1 MKAFCITRYLRRFCP
16 AIVLVTLAG
25 ALGVYGYAASRQTY
39 TASTVI
45 RYANSGASSGY
56 APNGEPIDVGEIYGA
71 QVISGVIEALGLS
84 DKPDA
89 LRSRCYAEA
98 VISDEQS
105 SINQVLLARG
115 EATDFFADTYTVCFV
130 ADGARGEGYARDV
143 LDAIL
148 SGYCDLYSER
158 YVEQR
163 LLPNGAADLSGYDAI
178 ESVAVLEEATE
189 EMLGY
194 LGQKRQSY
202 PDFRAASTG
211 YAFRDLYDL
220 YRYFYDD
227 DIPRLYAMILSGA
240 QSRDVEV
247 LVSRLTSEAEGY
259 QLSIDSRE
267 AQLES
272 LSALIDGF
280 AARNKDMMDYHGQ
293 TGTEQAENILR
304 DVEIRETALG
314 QETTYDAL
322 LREYVTLKTRS
333 EYDRIAMEHDRYL
346 LSVFAGRE
354 RAGDAPDG
362 DEIGQ
367 AIAAYAE
374 KLNGWYAVVDATS
387 RELNSVLGAQNLQM
401 LSTVQVT
408 PSVNVRLMVLLAV
421 VFFGLLSCGG
431 AVVIGRGTEIMDA
444 LDGEAACG
452 NRAPGGRP

>member
-1 MKAFCITRYLRRFCP
+1 M
-16 AIVLVTLAG
+16 
-25 ALGVYGYAASRQTY
+25 
-39 TASTVI
+39 
-45 RYANSGASSGY
+45 
-56 APNGEPIDVGEIYGA
+56 
-71 QVISGVIEALGLS
+71 IEALGLS

-98 VISDEQS
+98 VISDEQR

-322 LREYVTLKTRS
+322 LREYVTLKTQS

-408 PSVNVRLMVLLAV
+408 PSVNVHLMVLLAV

-431 AVVIGRGTEIMDA
+431 AVVIGRGAEIMDA

-452 NRAPGGRP
+452 DRAPGGRP

>member
-1 MKAFCITRYLRRFCP
+1 M
-16 AIVLVTLAG
+16 
-25 ALGVYGYAASRQTY
+25 
-39 TASTVI
+39 
-45 RYANSGASSGY
+45 
-56 APNGEPIDVGEIYGA
+56 
-71 QVISGVIEALGLS
+71 IEALGLS

-98 VISDEQS
+98 VISDEQR

-322 LREYVTLKTRS
+322 LREYVTLKTQS

-408 PSVNVRLMVLLAV
+408 PSVNVHLMVLLAV

-452 NRAPGGRP
+452 DRAPGGRP

>member
-1 MKAFCITRYLRRFCP
+1 M
-16 AIVLVTLAG
+16 
-25 ALGVYGYAASRQTY
+25 
-39 TASTVI
+39 
-45 RYANSGASSGY
+45 
-56 APNGEPIDVGEIYGA
+56 
-71 QVISGVIEALGLS
+71 
-84 DKPDA
+84 
-89 LRSRCYAEA
+89 
-98 VISDEQS
+98 ISDEQR

-322 LREYVTLKTRS
+322 LREYVTLKTQS

-408 PSVNVRLMVLLAV
+408 PSVNVHLMVLLAV

-452 NRAPGGRP
+452 DRAPGGRP